1 MTTDEGLE
9 VHESGK
15 PIKVDPGTYPG
26 AVKVIEDTIGKYGS
40 QWLFKFRLDGYPD
53 EEPWAWASTKSGLGT
68 ETKIYEWVTILL
80 GRPLALNEKVAKA
93 QLIDLPCNVVISDK
107 ADIERASGFKRIVSG
122 ILPAT
127 KAQAPTP
134 TIKDTDATAEP
145 SATLPLADKCFCG
158 KPVHSYSST
167 GAALCEKHTAEAMQE

>member
-68 ETKIYEWVTILL
+68 ETKIYEWVTTLL
-80 GRPLALNEKVAKA
+80 GRPLALNEKVTKA
-93 QLIDLPCNVVISDK
+93 QLIDLPCRVVITDK

-127 KAQAPTP
+127 KAKT
-134 TIKDTDATAEP
+134 DT
-145 SATLPLADKCFCG
+145 PLADKCFCG
-158 KPVHSYSST
+158 KAVHSYSST
-167 GAALCEKHTAEAMQE
+167 GAPLCEKHTAEAMQE